1 MATWP
6 APSLGSR
13 PPWLVFGLALVP
25 VALLADSHAF
35 VTARQQL
42 TSSATFA
49 DAASLS
55 LGGDGR
61 FLAFSSDAS
70 LVPADTNGTADV
82 YVLDLVSGRLTV
94 ESLAPEPRRGAYIG
108 NRRPRISADGRV
120 VVFEDTVIGP
130 DGPRRAAIMADRQT
144 GRTREVDAVGGG
156 VTPDGHSRQPA
167 LSGDG
172 RRVAFVS
179 SATNLVAGSR
189 VDSTRE
195 AVYVLDVESGR
206 IEPVSVDA
214 SGVLPAHGTSHSP
227 ALCGTGR
234 FVAFVSTARLGE
246 GPESGRRRGP
256 ASHAVANVYVRD
268 MLNGTTRR
276 VTHAQN
282 GGGPDGPSSHPVLSG
297 DGHTVVFVSAARNL
311 VAGDRN
317 GAEDVFVRD
326 LATATTSLVSRSAAG
341 GSGNGQSRLPA
352 VSADGRFV
360 VFQSTASDLVC
371 ARRCSGA
378 DRDINLVA
386 DVFLADREER
396 TIVRL
401 SRDEHAPWMAP
412 SGGPAIDARGR
423 VIAFSSFHPTGAD
436 DVRHDADAFVWTRQG
451 ASGHVAS
458 PPLR

>member
-1 MATWP
+1 MARRS
-6 APSLGSR
+6 ASSLGSR
-13 PPWLVFGLALVP
+13 PSWLVLGLGAFAP
-25 VALLADSHAF
+25 VALPAEPHTF

-82 YVLDLVSGRLTV
+82 YVLDLASGRLTV
-94 ESLAPEPRRGAYIG
+94 ESLAAEPRRGAYIG

-120 VVFEDTVIGP
+120 VVFEDTAIGP
-130 DGPRRAAIMADRQT
+130 DGPRRAAMMTDRQT
-144 GRTREVDAVGGG
+144 GRTGEVDALAGG

-167 LSGDG
+167 VSADG

-189 VDSTRE
+189 ADPTRE
-195 AVYVLDVESGR
+195 GVYVLDVESGR

-214 SGVLPAHGTSHSP
+214 SGVFPSRGTSHSP
-227 ALCGTGR
+227 AVCDTGR
-234 FVAFVSTARLGE
+234 FVAFVSTARLDE
-246 GPESGRRRGP
+246 GPEQNRRRP
-256 ASHAVANVYVRD
+256 ASHAVASVYVRD

-276 VTHAQN
+276 VTHARD
-282 GGGPDGPSSHPVLSG
+282 GGEPDGPSFHPVLSG
-297 DGHTVVFVSAARNL
+297 DGRTVVFASAAANL

-326 LATATTSLVSRSAAG
+326 LATETTSLVSRSAAG
-341 GSGNGQSRLPA
+341 GSSNGPSRLPA

-371 ARRCSGA
+371 ARRCRGA

-386 DVFLADREER
+386 DVFLADRHER

-401 SRDEHAPWMAP
+401 SRDGDAPWMAP

-423 VIAFSSFHPTGAD
+423 IIAFSSFHPTGAD

-458 PPLR
+458 PPVR